1 MQLDNAAPVS
11 TDGLLPLKRVRRSTW
26 KVLENAPEGP
36 STSGTV
42 SDNGESSPVEDDNHL
57 ASPIS
62 PISPIRVETVTPGY
76 LTVTPANQFGI
87 VQEYQ
92 QPTAVPIS
100 EDWWRPLLMDFPL
113 PPTAKRD
120 VAAIIYPYP
129 NISSFLFNLVWRRMQ
144 GIVSPTGRSSIAKV
158 ISDKRFKTTDLDVN
172 YATIEKQIATDVQS
186 PWGGNGWRSDTIII
200 EVPTGKKPTAAS
212 RRVVANARARN
223 RQHDEVDPDADPYTV
238 YKIPI
243 HDVRTRSLTQTMLE
257 TIQDS
262 SNSAALHWYGRKE
275 VWQPPYHDAPPEQVW
290 GELYTSDAFL
300 NLERDLINA
309 HPESEH
315 PCVLAAFMIWSDSTH
330 LAQFGQAKAWPIY
343 AYFGNQSKYARCK
356 PSTHSSRVVG
366 YVPPVSDHLI
376 FIALFYC
383 LICLS
388 SYLTLSPNR
397 FELMTSRPHQHS
409 LLIVVV
415 NFSTGSGVFY

>member
-1 MQLDNAAPVS
+1 MQLDDAASVP
-11 TDGLLPLKRVRRSTW
+11 TEPLPSKWVRRSTW
-26 KVLENAPEGP
+26 KVLENTPDEP
-36 STSGTV
+36 PTSSAV
-42 SDNGESSPVEDDNHL
+42 SDNGRSSPIEDDDNLDPSPH
-57 ASPIS
+57 ASPI
-62 PISPIRVETVTPGY
+62 ETVTH
-76 LTVTPANQFGI
+76 LTVTPANLFGI

-100 EDWWRPLLMDFPL
+100 EDWWKPLVVDH
-113 PPTAKRD
+113 PPTSLTTKRD

-129 NISSFLFNLVWRRMQ
+129 NMTSFLFNLAWRRMQ
-144 GIVSPTGRSSIAKV
+144 GIVSSTGRSSIAEV
-158 ISDKRFKTTDLDVN
+158 IRDKRFKTTDLDVN
-172 YATIEKQIATDVQS
+172 FTTIEKQIAMDVQS
-186 PWGGNGWRSDTIII
+186 PWGGNGWRRNTIII
-200 EVPTGKKPTAAS
+200 EVPTGRKPTAAS
-212 RRVVANARARN
+212 RCAVANARARN

-238 YKIPI
+238 YKVPI

-275 VWQPPYHDAPPEQVW
+275 VWQPPYHDTPPERVW

-300 NLERDLINA
+300 NAEKDLINA
-309 HPESEH
+309 HPNPLH

-366 YVPPVSDHLI
+366 YVPPVSDRLV
-376 FIALFYC
+376 FIEGYFV
-383 LICLS
+383 I
-388 SYLTLSPNR
+388 
-397 FELMTSRPHQHS
+397 
-409 LLIVVV
+409 
-415 NFSTGSGVFY
+415 